1 MSQIK
6 AGTVTVT
13 NGSAT
18 VTGSGT
24 SWLGNVE
31 AGHWFM
37 VRQGQI
43 PSATEQEYQIFVVAA
58 DVTVEGELQL
68 TAPWAMD
75 SASDVSYVIHT
86 EFFPSGLPRLL
97 PGDLESAV
105 IFNEAMRKI
114 GNGTL
119 GLNNA
124 TVSTGTGT
132 QTVPNALDSRTIPV
146 NTVAALRALP
156 GAKAGLR
163 VDVAGDDTAFDGNG
177 GSYIIEVKDGSPES
191 DTVIFLDDTVH
202 QARLIPFT
210 ISVTT
215 STGTQ
220 TLVEAL
226 DDRVRTHEFAD
237 QIEIIA
243 HRGFRNVFVQ
253 NTLPALLSAISSGV
267 NSIEFDVQTS
277 AEGTPYLFHDA
288 SVNSLTD
295 GSGSFVGL
303 NDNVIDGL
311 KYTQANGTPL
321 EGVGIPKL
329 QTLVNELRYRK
340 SFIYP
345 EIKAVNAPS
354 DITGMVE
361 MVKSAQMSKRCMWQ
375 SFNYSDLAVVRNAD
389 PDVEIGFLMG
399 SSSTAQDVMDGV
411 NSLLEDFGPNQGAS
425 VLVQFSVLLSNPSL
439 VSYARD
445 RGIDVGTW
453 TVNEFKDVI
462 SLTNINVFRIM
473 TDTNFKGVSQ

>member
-1 MSQIK
+1 MSLPIFQFTI
-6 AGTVTVT
+6 VRD
-13 NGSAT
+13 NG
-18 VTGSGT
+18 
-24 SWLGNVE
+24 
-31 AGHWFM
+31 
-37 VRQGQI
+37 
-43 PSATEQEYQIFVVAA
+43 
-58 DVTVEGELQL
+58 DV
-68 TAPWAMD
+68 
-75 SASDVSYVIHT
+75 
-86 EFFPSGLPRLL
+86 
-97 PGDLESAV
+97 
-105 IFNEAMRKI
+105 
-114 GNGTL
+114 
-119 GLNNA
+119 
-124 TVSTGTGT
+124 
-132 QTVPNALDSRTIPV
+132 VPNAEVSVVLESTGVDANIFSDRQGNTQKNSPHFADSNGFFQFYASPGDYRITAEDSGSGFSRTWRYVP
-146 NTVAALRALP
+146 L
-156 GAKAGLR
+156 
-163 VDVAGDDTAFDGNG
+163 F
-177 GSYIIEVKDGSPES
+177 SPDS
-191 DTVIFLDDTVH
+191 DI
-202 QARLIPFT
+202 
-210 ISVTT
+210 TT